1 MNARNTMAFPYHS
14 KVRSTQIMEVQLFPC
29 LGYGTFGKGIFF
41 FLKTLTCQTQ
51 LTFNVSMKMVNKL
64 CVSDGVYNLF
74 KSIHTIGH
82 GFIEMQI
89 LDLLLLVMYRL
100 TLIRH
105 QTSSYVRDPVTD
117 LVTLLGQQV
126 LLFFLQVDNQ
136 LLLLLQFL
144 FFQQQ

>member
-1 MNARNTMAFPYHS
+1 MG
-14 KVRSTQIMEVQLFPC
+14 VQLFPC

-82 GFIEMQI
+82 GFIEMFY
-89 LDLLLLVMYRL
+89 L
-100 TLIRH
+100 
-105 QTSSYVRDPVTD
+105 
-117 LVTLLGQQV
+117 QQSRYLRFV
-126 LLFFLQVDNQ
+126 VVSDVQ
-136 LLLLLQFL
+136 
-144 FFQQQ
+144 